1 MLSGGEITGNTAGAA
16 TANAIQTS
24 GLKLIATMKDFMPQS
39 QYSRLKMETQGD
51 ADRALLHRFRQ
62 LKDHPALL
70 AWYMNDERGQTY
82 VPQLAKRQALVRKL
96 DPEHPTYT
104 VLYQLQILDKY
115 MDTYDIIGTDPYP
128 VGSDD
133 NDYDRC
139 AKWAEVAVNGSFGVR
154 PVWQVPQ
161 VFDWGVY
168 WKNKVKKTRMPSARE
183 LKNMFW
189 QAVAC
194 GANGLIGYSHFDI
207 RRMDWK
213 NPKDKVWADVCEAA
227 EEIRAYAPVILSGDA
242 PPTVTT
248 DNPSVRVRAW
258 RDGKTVHVLAV
269 NTKDVP
275 AKAMVK
281 LEGGAT
287 LAADLPGLDKQTWR
301 IEK

>member
-1 MLSGGEITGNTAGAA
+1 MDAC
-16 TANAIQTS
+16 QRH
-24 GLKLIATMKDFMPQS
+24 GLTVIYTIEGVRGP
-39 QYSRLKMETQGD
+39 GC
-51 ADRALLHRFRQ
+51 RFTNEESIVTWTRNSV
-62 LKDHPALL
+62 LRHKDHPALL

-128 VGSDD
+128 IGSDD

-275 AKAMVK
+275 AKATVK

-287 LAADLPGLDKQTWR
+287 RTADLPGLDKQTWR